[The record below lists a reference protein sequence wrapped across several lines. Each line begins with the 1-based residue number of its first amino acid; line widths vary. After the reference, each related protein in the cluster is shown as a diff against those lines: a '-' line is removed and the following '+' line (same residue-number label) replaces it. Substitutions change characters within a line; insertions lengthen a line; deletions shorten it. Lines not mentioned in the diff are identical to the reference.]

1 MPLESLRR
9 LFCGVKLYLAC
20 ILLQFGYAGMSII
33 AKNALDQG
41 MSHFVF
47 IAYRMAIASVVIAP
61 FAIVLERSLSLSLYI
76 YISLFEIY
84 IFHDIEKMKKL
95 NIYTDMHA

>member
-1 MPLESLRR
+1 VRETKVIIMPLESLRR
-9 LFCGVKLYLAC
+9 LFCSVKLYLAV

-41 MSHFVF
+41 MSHFVL

-61 FAIVLERSLSLSLYI
+61 FAIVLERSLSLYI
-76 YISLFEIY
+76 YLSL
-84 IFHDIEKMKKL
+84 
-95 NIYTDMHA
+95 

>member
-1 MPLESLRR
+1 MRETKVTMPLESLRR
-9 LFCGVKLYLAC
+9 LFCRVKLYLAV

-33 AKNALDQG
+33 AKYALDQG

-61 FAIVLERSLSLSLYI
+61 FAIVLERSLSLSL
-76 YISLFEIY
+76 FEIY
-84 IFHDIEKMKKL
+84 IFHKEAK
-95 NIYTDMHA
+95 YTDMT